1 MNETYA
7 KRQGVF
13 KCFLALLLG
22 LFFALLLSGCQG
34 PQEKQSASENGGY
47 EVTDVQGRVLKLPR
61 KPQRIVTLALSSDEM
76 ALAMLPAQRLAALH
90 YLADDPGIS
99 AEAAKAQAVTARVR
113 DYNVEQL
120 LSLQPDLVIAPD
132 WNRLELI
139 QTLRDAGLPVVVTKG
154 PSSVAEVKEA
164 LQQIALAAG
173 EPQAGQKLI
182 EQMEREMADIAAK
195 VQSIPP
201 EQKKTVVLISHMAS
215 YGGKGSLFDNMCREA
230 DVINGAAAVGL
241 GKNDALTKEAIVAAN
256 PDVILVPTWTKGKLD
271 VDQVRQ
277 ELLHDPAL
285 QSVKAIR
292 EKKLVQVSD
301 AYLYCASQDITKGI
315 RGIAMAAYPERFDK

>member
-1 MNETYA
+1 MQTKCA
-7 KRQGVF
+7 KARRRVTLLFALVLGVL
-13 KCFLALLLG
+13 LALLLG
-22 LFFALLLSGCQG
+22 GCQG
-34 PQEKQSASENGGY
+34 AQEKQNSSETGGY
-47 EVTDVQGRVLKLPR
+47 EVKDVQGQVLKLPR

-99 AEAAKAQAVTARVR
+99 TEAAKAQAVTARVR

-120 LSLQPDLVIAPD
+120 LSLQPDLVLAPD
-132 WNRLELI
+132 WNRQELI

-182 EQMEREMADIAAK
+182 EQMELEMADIAAK
-195 VQSIPP
+195 VQNIPQA
-201 EQKKTVVLISHMAS
+201 QKKTVVLISHMAS
-215 YGGKGSLFDNMCREA
+215 YGGKGSLFDNMCRDA
-230 DVINGAAAVGL
+230 GVINGAAAVGL

-277 ELLHDPAL
+277 ELLNDPAL

-292 EKKLVQVSD
+292 EKRLVQVSD
-301 AYLYCASQDITKGI
+301 AYLYCAAQDITKGI
-315 RGIAMAAYPERFDK
+315 RGIAAAAYPERFE

>member
-1 MNETYA
+1 MQTKCA
-7 KRQGVF
+7 KARRRVTLLFALVLGVL
-13 KCFLALLLG
+13 LALLLG
-22 LFFALLLSGCQG
+22 GCQG
-34 PQEKQSASENGGY
+34 AQEKQNSSETGGY
-47 EVTDVQGRVLKLPR
+47 EVKDVQGQVLKLPR

-76 ALAMLPAQRLAALH
+76 VLAMLPAQRLAALH

-99 AEAAKAQAVTARVR
+99 TEAAKAQAVTARVR

-120 LSLQPDLVIAPD
+120 LSLQPDLVLAPD
-132 WNRLELI
+132 WNRQELI

-182 EQMEREMADIAAK
+182 EQMEMEMADIAAK
-195 VQSIPP
+195 VQNIPQA
-201 EQKKTVVLISHMAS
+201 QKKTVVLISHMAS
-215 YGGKGSLFDNMCREA
+215 YGGKGSLFDNMCRDA
-230 DVINGAAAVGL
+230 GVINGAAAVGL

-277 ELLHDPAL
+277 ELLNDPAL

-292 EKKLVQVSD
+292 EKRLVQVSD
-301 AYLYCASQDITKGI
+301 AYLYCAAQDITKGI
-315 RGIAMAAYPERFDK
+315 RGIAAAAYPERFE

>member
-1 MNETYA
+1 MQTKCA
-7 KRQGVF
+7 KARRRVTLLFALVLGVL
-13 KCFLALLLG
+13 LALLLG
-22 LFFALLLSGCQG
+22 GCQG
-34 PQEKQSASENGGY
+34 AQEKQNSSETGGY
-47 EVTDVQGRVLKLPR
+47 EVKDVQGQVLKLPR

-99 AEAAKAQAVTARVR
+99 TEAAKAQAVTARVR

-120 LSLQPDLVIAPD
+120 LSLQPDLVLAPD
-132 WNRLELI
+132 WNRQELI

-182 EQMEREMADIAAK
+182 EQMELEMANIAAK
-195 VQSIPP
+195 VQNIPQA
-201 EQKKTVVLISHMAS
+201 QKKTVVLISHMAS
-215 YGGKGSLFDNMCREA
+215 YGGKGSLFDNMCRDA
-230 DVINGAAAVGL
+230 GVINGAAAVGL

-277 ELLHDPAL
+277 ELLNDPAL

-301 AYLYCASQDITKGI
+301 AYLYCAAQDITKGI
-315 RGIAMAAYPERFDK
+315 RGIAAAAYPERFE

>member
-1 MNETYA
+1 MQTKCA
-7 KRQGVF
+7 KARRRVTLLFALVLGVL
-13 KCFLALLLG
+13 LALLLG
-22 LFFALLLSGCQG
+22 GCQG
-34 PQEKQSASENGGY
+34 AQEKQNSSETGGY
-47 EVTDVQGRVLKLPR
+47 EVKDVQGQVLKLPR

-76 ALAMLPAQRLAALH
+76 VLAMLPAQRLAALH

-99 AEAAKAQAVTARVR
+99 TEAAKAQAVTARLR

-120 LSLQPDLVIAPD
+120 LSLQPDLVLAPD
-132 WNRLELI
+132 WNRQELI

-182 EQMEREMADIAAK
+182 EQMELEMADIAAK
-195 VQSIPP
+195 VQNIPQA
-201 EQKKTVVLISHMAS
+201 QKKTVVLISHMAS
-215 YGGKGSLFDNMCREA
+215 YGGKGSLFDNMCRDA
-230 DVINGAAAVGL
+230 GVINGAAAVGL

-256 PDVILVPTWTKGKLD
+256 PDVILVPTWTKGNLD

-292 EKKLVQVSD
+292 EKRLVQVSD
-301 AYLYCASQDITKGI
+301 AYLYCAAQDITKGI
-315 RGIAMAAYPERFDK
+315 RGIAMAAYPERFE

>member
-1 MNETYA
+1 MQTKCA
-7 KRQGVF
+7 KARRRVTLLFALVLGVL
-13 KCFLALLLG
+13 LALLLG
-22 LFFALLLSGCQG
+22 GCQG
-34 PQEKQSASENGGY
+34 AQEKQNSSETGGY
-47 EVTDVQGRVLKLPR
+47 EVKDVQGQVLKLPR

-76 ALAMLPAQRLAALH
+76 VLAMLPAQRLAALH

-99 AEAAKAQAVTARVR
+99 TEAAKAQAVTARLR

-120 LSLQPDLVIAPD
+120 LSLQPDLVLAPD
-132 WNRLELI
+132 WNRQELI

-182 EQMEREMADIAAK
+182 EQMEMEMADIAAK
-195 VQSIPP
+195 VQNIPQA
-201 EQKKTVVLISHMAS
+201 QKKTVVLISHMAS
-215 YGGKGSLFDNMCREA
+215 YGGKGSLFDNMCRDA
-230 DVINGAAAVGL
+230 GVINGAAAVGL

-277 ELLHDPAL
+277 ELLNDPAL

-292 EKKLVQVSD
+292 EKRLVQVSD
-301 AYLYCASQDITKGI
+301 AYLYCAAQDITKGI
-315 RGIAMAAYPERFDK
+315 RGIAAAAYPERFE

>member
-1 MNETYA
+1 MQTKCA
-7 KRQGVF
+7 KARRRVTLLFALVLGVL
-13 KCFLALLLG
+13 LALLLG
-22 LFFALLLSGCQG
+22 GCQG
-34 PQEKQSASENGGY
+34 AQEKQNSSETGGY
-47 EVTDVQGRVLKLPR
+47 EVKDVQGQVLKLPR

-99 AEAAKAQAVTARVR
+99 TEAAKAQAVTARVR

-120 LSLQPDLVIAPD
+120 LSLQPDLVLAPD
-132 WNRLELI
+132 WNRQELI

-182 EQMEREMADIAAK
+182 EQMEMEMADIAAK
-195 VQSIPP
+195 VQNIPQA
-201 EQKKTVVLISHMAS
+201 QKKTVVLISHMAS
-215 YGGKGSLFDNMCREA
+215 YGGKGSLFDNMCRDA
-230 DVINGAAAVGL
+230 GVINGAAAVGL

-277 ELLHDPAL
+277 ELLNDPAL

-301 AYLYCASQDITKGI
+301 AYLYCAAQDITKGI
-315 RGIAMAAYPERFDK
+315 RGIAAAAYPERFE

>member
-1 MNETYA
+1 MQTKCA
-7 KRQGVF
+7 KARRRVTLLFALVLGVL
-13 KCFLALLLG
+13 LALLLG
-22 LFFALLLSGCQG
+22 GCQG
-34 PQEKQSASENGGY
+34 AQEKQNSSETGGY
-47 EVTDVQGRVLKLPR
+47 EVKDVQGQVLKLPR

-76 ALAMLPAQRLAALH
+76 VLAMLPAQRLAALH

-99 AEAAKAQAVTARVR
+99 TEAAKAQAVTARLR

-120 LSLQPDLVIAPD
+120 LSLQPDLVLAPD
-132 WNRLELI
+132 WNRQELI

-182 EQMEREMADIAAK
+182 EQVELEMADIAAK
-195 VQSIPP
+195 VQNIPQA
-201 EQKKTVVLISHMAS
+201 QKKTVVLISHMAS
-215 YGGKGSLFDNMCREA
+215 YGGKGSLFDNMCRDA
-230 DVINGAAAVGL
+230 GVINGAAAVGL

-277 ELLHDPAL
+277 ELLNDPAL

-301 AYLYCASQDITKGI
+301 AYLYCAAQDITKGI
-315 RGIAMAAYPERFDK
+315 RGIAMAAYPERFE

>member
-1 MNETYA
+1 MQTKCA
-7 KRQGVF
+7 KVRRRVTLLFALVLGVL
-13 KCFLALLLG
+13 LALLLG
-22 LFFALLLSGCQG
+22 GCQG
-34 PQEKQSASENGGY
+34 AQEKQNSSEIGGY
-47 EVTDVQGRVLKLPR
+47 EVKDVQGQVLKLPR

-76 ALAMLPAQRLAALH
+76 VLAMLPAQRLAALH

-99 AEAAKAQAVTARVR
+99 TEAAKAQAVTARLR

-120 LSLQPDLVIAPD
+120 LSLQPDLVLAPD
-132 WNRLELI
+132 WNRQELI

-182 EQMEREMADIAAK
+182 EQMELEMADIAAK
-195 VQSIPP
+195 VQNIPQA
-201 EQKKTVVLISHMAS
+201 QKKTVVLISHMAS
-215 YGGKGSLFDNMCREA
+215 YGGKGSLFDNMCWDA
-230 DVINGAAAVGL
+230 GVINGAAAVGL

-315 RGIAMAAYPERFDK
+315 RGIAAAAYPERFE

>member
-1 MNETYA
+1 MQTKCA
-7 KRQGVF
+7 KARRRVTLLFALVLGVL
-13 KCFLALLLG
+13 LALLLG
-22 LFFALLLSGCQG
+22 GCQG
-34 PQEKQSASENGGY
+34 AQEKQNSSETGGY
-47 EVTDVQGRVLKLPR
+47 EVKDVQGQVLKLPR

-99 AEAAKAQAVTARVR
+99 TEAAKAQAVTARVR

-120 LSLQPDLVIAPD
+120 LSLQPDLVLAPD
-132 WNRLELI
+132 WNRQELI

-182 EQMEREMADIAAK
+182 EQMELEMADIAAK
-195 VQSIPP
+195 VQNIPQA
-201 EQKKTVVLISHMAS
+201 QKKTVVLISHMAS
-215 YGGKGSLFDNMCREA
+215 YGGKGSLFDNMCRDA
-230 DVINGAAAVGL
+230 GVINGAAAVGL

-277 ELLHDPAL
+277 ELLNDPAL

-301 AYLYCASQDITKGI
+301 AYLYCATQDITKGI
-315 RGIAMAAYPERFDK
+315 RGIAAAAYPERFE

>member
-1 MNETYA
+1 MQTKCA
-7 KRQGVF
+7 KARRRVTLLFALVLGVL
-13 KCFLALLLG
+13 LALLLG
-22 LFFALLLSGCQG
+22 GCQG
-34 PQEKQSASENGGY
+34 AQEKQNSSETGGY
-47 EVTDVQGRVLKLPR
+47 EVKDVQGQVLKLPR

-99 AEAAKAQAVTARVR
+99 TEAAKAQAVTARVR

-120 LSLQPDLVIAPD
+120 LSLQPDLVLAPD
-132 WNRLELI
+132 WNRQELI

-182 EQMEREMADIAAK
+182 EQMEMEMADIAAK
-195 VQSIPP
+195 VQNIPQA
-201 EQKKTVVLISHMAS
+201 QKKTVVLISHMAS
-215 YGGKGSLFDNMCREA
+215 YGGKGSLFDNMCRDA
-230 DVINGAAAVGL
+230 GVINGAAAVGL

-277 ELLHDPAL
+277 ELLNDPAL

-292 EKKLVQVSD
+292 EKRLVQVSD
-301 AYLYCASQDITKGI
+301 AYLYCAAQDITKGI
-315 RGIAMAAYPERFDK
+315 RGIAAAAYPERFE

>member
-1 MNETYA
+1 MQTKCA
-7 KRQGVF
+7 KARRRVTLLFALVLGVL
-13 KCFLALLLG
+13 LALLLG
-22 LFFALLLSGCQG
+22 GCQG
-34 PQEKQSASENGGY
+34 AQEKQNSSETGGY
-47 EVTDVQGRVLKLPR
+47 EVKDVQGQVLKLPR

-76 ALAMLPAQRLAALH
+76 VLAMLPAQRLAALH

-99 AEAAKAQAVTARVR
+99 TEAAKAQAVTARLR

-120 LSLQPDLVIAPD
+120 LSLQPDLVLAPD
-132 WNRLELI
+132 WNRQELI

-182 EQMEREMADIAAK
+182 EQMELEMADIAAK
-195 VQSIPP
+195 VQNIPQA
-201 EQKKTVVLISHMAS
+201 QKKTVVLISHMAS
-215 YGGKGSLFDNMCREA
+215 YGGKGSLFDNMCRDA
-230 DVINGAAAVGL
+230 GVINGAAAVGL

-277 ELLHDPAL
+277 ELLNDPAL

-301 AYLYCASQDITKGI
+301 AYLYCAAQDITKGI
-315 RGIAMAAYPERFDK
+315 RGIAAAAYPERFE

>member
-1 MNETYA
+1 MQTKCA
-7 KRQGVF
+7 KVRRRVTLLFALVLGVL
-13 KCFLALLLG
+13 LALLLG
-22 LFFALLLSGCQG
+22 GCQG
-34 PQEKQSASENGGY
+34 AQEKQNSSETGGY
-47 EVTDVQGRVLKLPR
+47 EVKDVQGQVLKLPR

-76 ALAMLPAQRLAALH
+76 VLAMLPAQRLAALH

-99 AEAAKAQAVTARVR
+99 TEAAKAQAVTARVR

-120 LSLQPDLVIAPD
+120 LSLQPDLVLAPD
-132 WNRLELI
+132 WNRQELI

-182 EQMEREMADIAAK
+182 EQMELEMADIAAK
-195 VQSIPP
+195 VQNIPQA
-201 EQKKTVVLISHMAS
+201 QKKTVVLISHMAS
-215 YGGKGSLFDNMCREA
+215 YGGKGSLFDNMCRDA
-230 DVINGAAAVGL
+230 GVINGAAAVGL

-256 PDVILVPTWTKGKLD
+256 PDVILVPTWTKGNLD

-292 EKKLVQVSD
+292 EKRLVQVSD
-301 AYLYCASQDITKGI
+301 AYLYCAAQDITKGI
-315 RGIAMAAYPERFDK
+315 RGIAMAAYPERFE

>member
-1 MNETYA
+1 MQTKCA
-7 KRQGVF
+7 KARRRVTLLFALVLGVL
-13 KCFLALLLG
+13 LALLLG
-22 LFFALLLSGCQG
+22 GCQG
-34 PQEKQSASENGGY
+34 AQEKQNSSETGGD
-47 EVTDVQGRVLKLPR
+47 EVKDVQGQVLKLPR

-99 AEAAKAQAVTARVR
+99 TEAAKAQAVTARVR

-120 LSLQPDLVIAPD
+120 LSLQPDLVLAPD
-132 WNRLELI
+132 WNRQELI

-182 EQMEREMADIAAK
+182 EQMELEMADIAAK
-195 VQSIPP
+195 VQNIPQA
-201 EQKKTVVLISHMAS
+201 QKKTVVLISHMAS
-215 YGGKGSLFDNMCREA
+215 YGGKGSLFDNMCRDA
-230 DVINGAAAVGL
+230 GVINGAAAVGL

-277 ELLHDPAL
+277 ELLNDPAL

-301 AYLYCASQDITKGI
+301 AYLYCAAQDITKGI
-315 RGIAMAAYPERFDK
+315 RGIAAAAYPERFE

>member
-1 MNETYA
+1 MQTKCA
-7 KRQGVF
+7 KVRRRVTLLFALVLGVL
-13 KCFLALLLG
+13 LALLLG
-22 LFFALLLSGCQG
+22 GCQG
-34 PQEKQSASENGGY
+34 AQEKQNSSETGGY
-47 EVTDVQGRVLKLPR
+47 EVKDVQGQVLKLPR

-99 AEAAKAQAVTARVR
+99 TEAAKAQAVTARLR

-120 LSLQPDLVIAPD
+120 LSLQPDLVLAPD
-132 WNRLELI
+132 WNRQELI

-182 EQMEREMADIAAK
+182 EQMELEMADIAAK
-195 VQSIPP
+195 VQNIPQA
-201 EQKKTVVLISHMAS
+201 QKKTVVLISHMAS
-215 YGGKGSLFDNMCREA
+215 YGGKGSLFDNMCRDA
-230 DVINGAAAVGL
+230 GVINGAAAVGL

-256 PDVILVPTWTKGKLD
+256 PDVILVPTWTKGNLD

-292 EKKLVQVSD
+292 EKRLVQVSD
-301 AYLYCASQDITKGI
+301 AYLYCAAQDITKGI
-315 RGIAMAAYPERFDK
+315 RGIAMAAYPERFE

>member
-1 MNETYA
+1 MQTKCA
-7 KRQGVF
+7 KVRRRVTLLFALVLGVL
-13 KCFLALLLG
+13 LALLLG
-22 LFFALLLSGCQG
+22 GCQG
-34 PQEKQSASENGGY
+34 AQEKQNSSETGGY
-47 EVTDVQGRVLKLPR
+47 EVKDVQGQVLKLPR

-76 ALAMLPAQRLAALH
+76 VLAMLPAQRLAALH

-99 AEAAKAQAVTARVR
+99 TEAAKAQAVTARLR

-120 LSLQPDLVIAPD
+120 LSLQPDLVLAPD
-132 WNRLELI
+132 WNRQELI

-182 EQMEREMADIAAK
+182 EQMELEMADIAAK
-195 VQSIPP
+195 VQNIPQA
-201 EQKKTVVLISHMAS
+201 QKKTVVLISHMAS
-215 YGGKGSLFDNMCREA
+215 YGGKGSLFDNMCWDA
-230 DVINGAAAVGL
+230 GVINGAAAVGL

-256 PDVILVPTWTKGKLD
+256 PDVILVPTWTKGNLD

-292 EKKLVQVSD
+292 EKRLVQVSD
-301 AYLYCASQDITKGI
+301 AYLYCAAQDITKGI
-315 RGIAMAAYPERFDK
+315 RGIAMAAYPERFE

>member
-1 MNETYA
+1 MQTKCA
-7 KRQGVF
+7 KVRRRVTLLFALVLGVL
-13 KCFLALLLG
+13 LALLLG
-22 LFFALLLSGCQG
+22 GCQG
-34 PQEKQSASENGGY
+34 AQEKQNSSETGGY
-47 EVTDVQGRVLKLPR
+47 EVKDVQGQVLKLPR

-99 AEAAKAQAVTARVR
+99 TEAAKAQAVTARVR

-120 LSLQPDLVIAPD
+120 LSLQPDLVLAPD
-132 WNRLELI
+132 WNRQELI

-182 EQMEREMADIAAK
+182 EQVELEMADIAAK
-195 VQSIPP
+195 VQNIPQA
-201 EQKKTVVLISHMAS
+201 QKKTVVLISHMAS
-215 YGGKGSLFDNMCREA
+215 YGGKGSLFDNMCRDA
-230 DVINGAAAVGL
+230 GVINGAAAVGL

-256 PDVILVPTWTKGKLD
+256 PDVILVPTWTKGNLD

-277 ELLHDPAL
+277 ELLNDPAL

-315 RGIAMAAYPERFDK
+315 RGIAAAAYPERFE

>member
-1 MNETYA
+1 MQTKCA
-7 KRQGVF
+7 KARRRVTLLFALVLGVL
-13 KCFLALLLG
+13 LALLLG
-22 LFFALLLSGCQG
+22 GCQG
-34 PQEKQSASENGGY
+34 AQEKQNSSETGGY
-47 EVTDVQGRVLKLPR
+47 EVKDVQGQVLKLPR
-61 KPQRIVTLALSSDEM
+61 KPQHIVTLALSSDEM

-99 AEAAKAQAVTARVR
+99 TEAAKAQAVTARVR

-120 LSLQPDLVIAPD
+120 LSLQPDLVLAPD
-132 WNRLELI
+132 WNRQELI

-182 EQMEREMADIAAK
+182 EQMELEMADIAAK
-195 VQSIPP
+195 VQNIPQA
-201 EQKKTVVLISHMAS
+201 QKKTVVLISHMAS
-215 YGGKGSLFDNMCREA
+215 YGGKGSLFDNMCRDA
-230 DVINGAAAVGL
+230 GVINGAAAVGL

-277 ELLHDPAL
+277 ELLNDPAL

-301 AYLYCASQDITKGI
+301 AYLYCAAQDITKGI
-315 RGIAMAAYPERFDK
+315 RGIAAAAYPERFE

>member
-1 MNETYA
+1 MQTKCA
-7 KRQGVF
+7 KARRRVTLLFALVLGVL
-13 KCFLALLLG
+13 LALLLG
-22 LFFALLLSGCQG
+22 GCQG
-34 PQEKQSASENGGY
+34 AQEKQNSSEIGGY
-47 EVTDVQGRVLKLPR
+47 EVKDVQGQVLKLPR

-99 AEAAKAQAVTARVR
+99 TEAAKAQAVTARVR

-120 LSLQPDLVIAPD
+120 LSLQPDLVLAPD
-132 WNRLELI
+132 WNRQELI

-182 EQMEREMADIAAK
+182 EQMELEMADIAAK
-195 VQSIPP
+195 VQNIPQA
-201 EQKKTVVLISHMAS
+201 QKKTVVLISHMAS
-215 YGGKGSLFDNMCREA
+215 YGGKGSLFDNMCRDA
-230 DVINGAAAVGL
+230 GVINGAAAVGL

-277 ELLHDPAL
+277 ELLNDPAL

-315 RGIAMAAYPERFDK
+315 RGIAAAAYPERFE

>member
-1 MNETYA
+1 MQTKCA
-7 KRQGVF
+7 KARRRVTLLFALVLGVL
-13 KCFLALLLG
+13 LALLLG
-22 LFFALLLSGCQG
+22 GCQG
-34 PQEKQSASENGGY
+34 AQEKQNSSETGGY
-47 EVTDVQGRVLKLPR
+47 EVKDVQGQVLKLPR

-99 AEAAKAQAVTARVR
+99 TEAAKAQAVTARVR

-120 LSLQPDLVIAPD
+120 LSLQPDLVLAPD
-132 WNRLELI
+132 WNRQELI

-182 EQMEREMADIAAK
+182 EQMELEMADIAAK
-195 VQSIPP
+195 VQNIPQA
-201 EQKKTVVLISHMAS
+201 QKKTVVLISHMAS
-215 YGGKGSLFDNMCREA
+215 YGGKGSLFDNMCRDA
-230 DVINGAAAVGL
+230 GVINGAAAVGL

-277 ELLHDPAL
+277 ELLNDPAL

-301 AYLYCASQDITKGI
+301 AYLYCAAQDITKGI
-315 RGIAMAAYPERFDK
+315 RGIAMAAYPERFE

>member
-1 MNETYA
+1 MQTKCA
-7 KRQGVF
+7 KVRRRVTLLFALVLGVL
-13 KCFLALLLG
+13 LALLLG
-22 LFFALLLSGCQG
+22 GCQG
-34 PQEKQSASENGGY
+34 AQEKQNSSETGGY
-47 EVTDVQGRVLKLPR
+47 EVKDVQGQVLKLPR

-76 ALAMLPAQRLAALH
+76 VLAMLPAQRLAALH

-99 AEAAKAQAVTARVR
+99 TEAAKAQAVTARLR

-120 LSLQPDLVIAPD
+120 LSLQPDLVLAPD
-132 WNRLELI
+132 WNRQELI

-182 EQMEREMADIAAK
+182 EQMELEMADIAAK
-195 VQSIPP
+195 VQNIPQA
-201 EQKKTVVLISHMAS
+201 QKKTVVLISHMAS
-215 YGGKGSLFDNMCREA
+215 YGGKGSLFDNMCRDA
-230 DVINGAAAVGL
+230 GVINGAAAVGL

-277 ELLHDPAL
+277 ELLNDPAL

-301 AYLYCASQDITKGI
+301 AYLYCAAQDITKGI
-315 RGIAMAAYPERFDK
+315 RGIAAAAYPERFE

>member
-1 MNETYA
+1 MQTKCA
-7 KRQGVF
+7 KARRRVTLLFALVLGVL
-13 KCFLALLLG
+13 LALLLG
-22 LFFALLLSGCQG
+22 GCQG
-34 PQEKQSASENGGY
+34 AQEKQNSSETGGY
-47 EVTDVQGRVLKLPR
+47 EVKDVQGQVLKLPR

-99 AEAAKAQAVTARVR
+99 TEAAKAQAVTARVR

-120 LSLQPDLVIAPD
+120 LSLQPDLVLAPD
-132 WNRLELI
+132 WNRQELI

-182 EQMEREMADIAAK
+182 EQMELEMADIAAK
-195 VQSIPP
+195 VQNIPQA
-201 EQKKTVVLISHMAS
+201 QKKTVVLISHMAS
-215 YGGKGSLFDNMCREA
+215 YGGKGSLFDNMCRDA
-230 DVINGAAAVGL
+230 GVINGAAAVGL

-277 ELLHDPAL
+277 ELLNDPAL

-292 EKKLVQVSD
+292 EKRLVQVSD
-301 AYLYCASQDITKGI
+301 AYLYCAAQDITKGI
-315 RGIAMAAYPERFDK
+315 RGIAMAAYPERFE

>member
-1 MNETYA
+1 MQTKCA
-7 KRQGVF
+7 KARRRVTLLFALVLGVL
-13 KCFLALLLG
+13 LALLLG
-22 LFFALLLSGCQG
+22 GCQG
-34 PQEKQSASENGGY
+34 AQEKQNSSETGGY
-47 EVTDVQGRVLKLPR
+47 EVKDVQGQVLKLPR

-76 ALAMLPAQRLAALH
+76 ALAMLPVQRLAALH

-99 AEAAKAQAVTARVR
+99 TEAAKAQAVTARLR

-120 LSLQPDLVIAPD
+120 LSLQPDLVLAPD
-132 WNRLELI
+132 WNRQELI

-182 EQMEREMADIAAK
+182 EQMEMEMADIAAK
-195 VQSIPP
+195 VQNIPQA
-201 EQKKTVVLISHMAS
+201 QKKTVVLISHMAS
-215 YGGKGSLFDNMCREA
+215 YGGKGSLFDNMCRDA
-230 DVINGAAAVGL
+230 GVINGAAAVGL

-277 ELLHDPAL
+277 ELLNDPAL

-292 EKKLVQVSD
+292 EKRLVQVSD
-301 AYLYCASQDITKGI
+301 AYLYCAAQDITKGI
-315 RGIAMAAYPERFDK
+315 RGIAAAAYPERFE

>member
-1 MNETYA
+1 MQTKCA
-7 KRQGVF
+7 KVRRRVTLLFALVLGVL
-13 KCFLALLLG
+13 LALLLG
-22 LFFALLLSGCQG
+22 GCQG
-34 PQEKQSASENGGY
+34 AQEKQNSSETGGY
-47 EVTDVQGRVLKLPR
+47 EVKDVQGQVLKLPR

-76 ALAMLPAQRLAALH
+76 VLAMLPAQRLAALH

-99 AEAAKAQAVTARVR
+99 TEAAKAQAVTARVR

-120 LSLQPDLVIAPD
+120 LSLQPDLVLAPD
-132 WNRLELI
+132 WNRQELI
-139 QTLRDAGLPVVVTKG
+139 KTLRDAGLPVVVTKG

-182 EQMEREMADIAAK
+182 EQMELEMADIAAK
-195 VQSIPP
+195 VQNIPQA
-201 EQKKTVVLISHMAS
+201 QKKTVVLISHMAS
-215 YGGKGSLFDNMCREA
+215 YGGKGSLFDNMCRDA
-230 DVINGAAAVGL
+230 GVINGAATVGL

-256 PDVILVPTWTKGKLD
+256 PDVILVPTWTKGNLD

-315 RGIAMAAYPERFDK
+315 RGIAAAAYPERFE

>member
-1 MNETYA
+1 MQTKCA
-7 KRQGVF
+7 KARRRVTLLFALVLGVL
-13 KCFLALLLG
+13 LALLLG
-22 LFFALLLSGCQG
+22 GCQG
-34 PQEKQSASENGGY
+34 AQEKQNSSEIGGY
-47 EVTDVQGRVLKLPR
+47 EVKDVQGQVLKLPR

-99 AEAAKAQAVTARVR
+99 TEAAKAQAVTARVR

-120 LSLQPDLVIAPD
+120 LSLQPDLVLAPD
-132 WNRLELI
+132 WNRQELI

-182 EQMEREMADIAAK
+182 EQMELEMADIAAK
-195 VQSIPP
+195 VQNIPQA
-201 EQKKTVVLISHMAS
+201 QKKTVVLISHMAS
-215 YGGKGSLFDNMCREA
+215 YGGKGSLFDNMCRDA
-230 DVINGAAAVGL
+230 GVINGAAAVGL

-256 PDVILVPTWTKGKLD
+256 PDVILVPTWTKGNLD

-292 EKKLVQVSD
+292 EKRLVQVSD
-301 AYLYCASQDITKGI
+301 AYLYCAAQDITKGI
-315 RGIAMAAYPERFDK
+315 RGIAMAAYPERFE

>member
-1 MNETYA
+1 MQTKCA
-7 KRQGVF
+7 KARRRVTLLFALVLGVL
-13 KCFLALLLG
+13 LALLLG
-22 LFFALLLSGCQG
+22 GCQG
-34 PQEKQSASENGGY
+34 AQEKQNSSETGGY
-47 EVTDVQGRVLKLPR
+47 EVKDVQGQVLKLPR

-99 AEAAKAQAVTARVR
+99 TEAAKAQAVTARVR

-120 LSLQPDLVIAPD
+120 LSLQPDLVLAPD
-132 WNRLELI
+132 WNRQELI

-182 EQMEREMADIAAK
+182 EQMELEMANIAAK
-195 VQSIPP
+195 VQNIPQA
-201 EQKKTVVLISHMAS
+201 QKKTVVLISHMAS
-215 YGGKGSLFDNMCREA
+215 YGGKGSLFDNMCRDA
-230 DVINGAAAVGL
+230 GVINGAAAVGL

-277 ELLHDPAL
+277 ELLNDPAL

-292 EKKLVQVSD
+292 EKRLVQVSD
-301 AYLYCASQDITKGI
+301 AYLYCAAQDITKGI
-315 RGIAMAAYPERFDK
+315 RGIAAAAYPERFE

>member
-1 MNETYA
+1 MQTKCA
-7 KRQGVF
+7 KARRRVTLLFALVLGVL
-13 KCFLALLLG
+13 LALLLG
-22 LFFALLLSGCQG
+22 GCQG
-34 PQEKQSASENGGY
+34 AQEKQNSSETGGY
-47 EVTDVQGRVLKLPR
+47 EVKDVQGQVLKLPR

-99 AEAAKAQAVTARVR
+99 TEAAKAQAVTARVR

-120 LSLQPDLVIAPD
+120 LSLQPDLVLAPD
-132 WNRLELI
+132 WNRQELI

-182 EQMEREMADIAAK
+182 EQMELEMADIAAK
-195 VQSIPP
+195 VQNIPQA
-201 EQKKTVVLISHMAS
+201 QKKTVVLISHMAS
-215 YGGKGSLFDNMCREA
+215 YGGKGSLFDNMCRDA
-230 DVINGAAAVGL
+230 GVINGAAAVGL

-277 ELLHDPAL
+277 ELLNDPAL

-301 AYLYCASQDITKGI
+301 GYLYCAAQDITKGI
-315 RGIAMAAYPERFDK
+315 RGIAAAAYPERFE

>member
-1 MNETYA
+1 MQTKCA
-7 KRQGVF
+7 KARRRVTLLFALVLGVL
-13 KCFLALLLG
+13 LALLLG
-22 LFFALLLSGCQG
+22 GCQG
-34 PQEKQSASENGGY
+34 AQEKQNSSETGGY
-47 EVTDVQGRVLKLPR
+47 EVKDVQGQVLKLPR

-99 AEAAKAQAVTARVR
+99 TEAAKAQAVTARVR

-120 LSLQPDLVIAPD
+120 LSLQPDLVLAPD
-132 WNRLELI
+132 WNRQELI
-139 QTLRDAGLPVVVTKG
+139 QTLRDAGLSVVVTKG

-182 EQMEREMADIAAK
+182 EQMELEMADIAAK
-195 VQSIPP
+195 VQNIPQA
-201 EQKKTVVLISHMAS
+201 QKKTVVLISHMAS
-215 YGGKGSLFDNMCREA
+215 YGGKGSLFDNMCRDA
-230 DVINGAAAVGL
+230 GVINGAAAVGL

-277 ELLHDPAL
+277 ELLNDPAL

-301 AYLYCASQDITKGI
+301 AYLYCAAQDITKGI
-315 RGIAMAAYPERFDK
+315 RGIAAAAYPERFE

>member
-1 MNETYA
+1 MQTKCA
-7 KRQGVF
+7 KARRRVTLLFALVLGVL
-13 KCFLALLLG
+13 LALLLG
-22 LFFALLLSGCQG
+22 GCQG
-34 PQEKQSASENGGY
+34 AQEKQNSSETGGY
-47 EVTDVQGRVLKLPR
+47 EVKDVQGQVLKLPR

-76 ALAMLPAQRLAALH
+76 VLAMLPAQRLAALH

-99 AEAAKAQAVTARVR
+99 TEAAKAQAVTARLR

-120 LSLQPDLVIAPD
+120 LSLQPDLVLAPD
-132 WNRLELI
+132 WNRQELI

-182 EQMEREMADIAAK
+182 EQMELEMADIAAK
-195 VQSIPP
+195 VQNIPQA
-201 EQKKTVVLISHMAS
+201 QKKTVVLISHMAS
-215 YGGKGSLFDNMCREA
+215 YGGKGSLFDNMCRDA
-230 DVINGAAAVGL
+230 GVINGAAAVGL

-277 ELLHDPAL
+277 ELLNDPAL

-301 AYLYCASQDITKGI
+301 AYLYCATQDITKGI
-315 RGIAMAAYPERFDK
+315 RGIAAAAYPERFE

>member
-1 MNETYA
+1 MQTKCA
-7 KRQGVF
+7 KARRRVTLLFALVLGVL
-13 KCFLALLLG
+13 LALLLG
-22 LFFALLLSGCQG
+22 GCQG
-34 PQEKQSASENGGY
+34 AQEKQNSSETGGY
-47 EVTDVQGRVLKLPR
+47 EVKDVQGQVLKLPR

-99 AEAAKAQAVTARVR
+99 TEAAKAQAVTARVR

-120 LSLQPDLVIAPD
+120 LSLQPDLVLAPD
-132 WNRLELI
+132 WNRQELI

-182 EQMEREMADIAAK
+182 EQMELEMADIAAK
-195 VQSIPP
+195 VQNIPQA
-201 EQKKTVVLISHMAS
+201 QKKTVVLISHMAS
-215 YGGKGSLFDNMCREA
+215 YGGKGSLFDNMCRDA
-230 DVINGAAAVGL
+230 GVINGAAAVGL

-277 ELLHDPAL
+277 ELLNDPAL

-301 AYLYCASQDITKGI
+301 AYLYCAAQDITKGI
-315 RGIAMAAYPERFDK
+315 RGIAAAAYPERFE

>member
-1 MNETYA
+1 MQTKCA
-7 KRQGVF
+7 KARRRVTLLFALVLGVL
-13 KCFLALLLG
+13 LALLLG
-22 LFFALLLSGCQG
+22 GCQG
-34 PQEKQSASENGGY
+34 AQEKQNSSETGGY
-47 EVTDVQGRVLKLPR
+47 EVKDVQGQVLKLPR

-99 AEAAKAQAVTARVR
+99 TEAAKAQAVTARVR

-120 LSLQPDLVIAPD
+120 LSLQPDLVLAPD
-132 WNRLELI
+132 WNRQELI

-182 EQMEREMADIAAK
+182 EQVELEMADIAAK
-195 VQSIPP
+195 VQNIPQA
-201 EQKKTVVLISHMAS
+201 QKKTVVLISHMAS
-215 YGGKGSLFDNMCREA
+215 YGGKGSLFDNMCRDA
-230 DVINGAAAVGL
+230 GVINGAAAVGL

-277 ELLHDPAL
+277 ELLNDPAL

-292 EKKLVQVSD
+292 EKRLVQVSD
-301 AYLYCASQDITKGI
+301 AYLYCAAQDITKGI
-315 RGIAMAAYPERFDK
+315 RGIAAAAYPERFE

>member
-1 MNETYA
+1 MQTKCA
-7 KRQGVF
+7 KARRRVTLLFALVLGVL
-13 KCFLALLLG
+13 LALLLG
-22 LFFALLLSGCQG
+22 GCQG
-34 PQEKQSASENGGY
+34 AQEKQNSSETGGY
-47 EVTDVQGRVLKLPR
+47 EVKDVQGQVLKLPR

-76 ALAMLPAQRLAALH
+76 VLAMLPAQRLAALH

-99 AEAAKAQAVTARVR
+99 TEAAKAQAVTARVR

-120 LSLQPDLVIAPD
+120 LSLQPDLVLAPD
-132 WNRLELI
+132 WNRQELI

-182 EQMEREMADIAAK
+182 EQMELEMADIAAK
-195 VQSIPP
+195 VQNIPQA
-201 EQKKTVVLISHMAS
+201 QKKTVVLISHMAS
-215 YGGKGSLFDNMCREA
+215 YGGKGSLFDNMCRDA
-230 DVINGAAAVGL
+230 GVINGAAAVGL

-277 ELLHDPAL
+277 ELLNDPAL

-301 AYLYCASQDITKGI
+301 AYLYCAAQDITKGI
-315 RGIAMAAYPERFDK
+315 RGIAAAAYPERFE